1 MKTKGVSLRY
11 ITVTAVFSAVA
22 AVLMMLSFNVPLM
35 PSFIKFDFSEL
46 PVLIASFAIGPLGG
60 AAVAL
65 IKNLINLIF
74 TTTGSVGELSNFI
87 LSCIF
92 AVTAGT
98 IYKHHK
104 TRKGAA
110 IAALIA
116 AFTMA
121 LAGVFSNYFIIYPL
135 FSLIGWKSEMVLGL
149 YQAVNPNIRN
159 LWQALFIFNMPFTFI
174 KGMVTFALSLP
185 IYKKLSPII
194 KGRK

>member
-1 MKTKGVSLRY
+1 MKTKGISLRY

-60 AAVAL
+60 AAVSL
-65 IKNLINLIF
+65 IKNLVNLFF
-74 TTTGSVGELSNFI
+74 TTTGGVGELSNFI
-87 LSCIF
+87 LSAVF
-92 AVTAGT
+92 AITAGT

-104 TRKGAA
+104 TRRGAA
-110 IAALIA
+110 VAALIA

-121 LAGVFSNYFIIYPL
+121 VVGVFSNYFIIYPL

>member
-1 MKTKGVSLRY
+1 MKTKGNSLRY

-74 TTTGSVGELSNFI
+74 TTTGGVGEFSNFI

-110 IAALIA
+110 VAALIGA
-116 AFTMA
+116 LTMA
-121 LAGVFSNYFIIYPL
+121 VAGVFSNYFIIYPL
-135 FSLIGWKSEMVLGL
+135 FSLIGWKSEMVLSL